1 MDFEISNKMWGEIR
15 KRSLLPAIIGLLLGL
30 LYVFYV
36 MQIKGLIAETWR
48 KNIGHA
54 FFTLSLIIIVYW
66 LHRASGAFFNWYKLN
81 IASKTKT
88 KLDDKFIPF
97 FAKTTNVI
105 LWIIALI
112 ILLSHFGVNINALVA
127 ALGVSSLAI
136 ALAAQDTIAN
146 LIAGFLIMID
156 RPFKIGDRI
165 KLPTGEMVEVL
176 DIGVRRSKFLS
187 EDKAIVIV
195 PNLDLSKKKIVNY
208 TYSEEESA

>member
-1 MDFEISNKMWGEIR
+1 MDFKISNKMWGEIR
-15 KRSLLPAIIGLLLGL
+15 KRSLLPAIIGVLLGL